1 MQYNILKKK
10 NPTQRQ
16 RLEDHKV
23 ANSLRLSAA
32 LPQDLLALQ
41 LLVQQ
46 EASQHSGPVL
56 LENHQRL
63 AVEEDPHLE
72 GNSLHLERRN
82 RQLSVQQ
89 QQPHSQ
95 HLDLPP
101 QLLVA
106 NLPLGQRLL

>member
-63 AVEEDPHLE
+63 AVEED
-72 GNSLHLERRN
+72 LHLERRN

>member
-10 NPTQRQ
+10 NLTQRQ

-63 AVEEDPHLE
+63 AVEED
-72 GNSLHLERRN
+72 LHLERRN